1 MDRKIGYNTLQTLFC
16 ISMETLV
23 LLNLW
28 LIRKIMQGENNYQKK
43 EDCYQNWR
51 QNFYQQATIC
61 HSVTKRRVYSNLQ
74 AREIS
79 GIYERKVI
87 HLELD
92 TASKS
97 WQQAL

>member
-1 MDRKIGYNTLQTLFC
+1 MDKKIGYNTLQTLFC

-61 HSVTKRRVYSNLQ
+61 HNVTKRRVYSNLQ